1 MNAQQIGELQ
11 RVMNTIDGRDFIY
24 NLVLESCGIDM
35 AIGMPAGQATDYT
48 QGMRKVG
55 IDIFNL
61 LVYHCH
67 EQFVKMLDEQKQRR
81 SFND

>member
-1 MNAQQIGELQ
+1 
-11 RVMNTIDGRDFIY
+11 
-24 NLVLESCGIDM
+24 M